1 MTDILVV
8 AEIHEGK
15 PRKATLSAITF
26 ARQLA
31 EKTSGAFDILVLGA
45 QAGEAA
51 AQLAGYGARKVL
63 SANVEGG
70 YVVERYAPTVAEAAG
85 KGYGVVTA
93 AASVYGKDLLAYTA
107 ALRDMAYVN
116 DISGWAE
123 EGGRILY
130 ERPIF
135 AGNALAWTEA
145 LTEQAF
151 VTVRQSEFEAAQ
163 AGGGQSP
170 VETVETA
177 APTGSAAKVEFV
189 GFEEVKSERPELT
202 EAEVVVSGGRAFKS
216 RENFEKLLEPLADLL
231 GAAIGASRAACD
243 AGYAPNDLQV
253 GQTGKVVAPKLYIAI
268 GISGAIQHLAGMKG
282 SKVIVAIN
290 KNPEAPIA
298 QVANYFLTADLFQAV
313 PELIEELKKLKA
325 A

>member
-31 EKTSGAFDILVLGA
+31 EKTSGAFDVLVLGPN
-45 QAGEAA
+45 AGRAA
-51 AQLAGYGARKVL
+51 EQLGSYGARKVFT
-63 SANVEGG
+63 ADIEGG
-70 YVVERYAPTVAEAAG
+70 YVVERYAPTVADASA

-93 AASVYGKDLLAYTA
+93 AATVYGKDLLAYAA
-107 ALRDMAYVN
+107 ALRDAAYVN
-116 DISGWAE
+116 DISGWSE
-123 EGGRILY
+123 EGGKLLY

-135 AGNALAWTEA
+135 AGNALAWTES

-163 AGGGQSP
+163 PGDGSSP
-170 VETVETA
+170 VETIEPS
-177 APTGSAAKVEFV
+177 APTGSAARVEFV
-189 GFEEVKSERPELT
+189 AFEEVKSERPALT
-202 EAEVVVSGGRAFKS
+202 EAEIVVSGGRAFKS
-216 RENFEKLLEPLADLL
+216 KENFEKLLEPLADLL

-243 AGYAPNDLQV
+243 AGYAPSDLQV
-253 GQTGKVVAPKLYIAI
+253 GQTGKVVAPKLYVAI